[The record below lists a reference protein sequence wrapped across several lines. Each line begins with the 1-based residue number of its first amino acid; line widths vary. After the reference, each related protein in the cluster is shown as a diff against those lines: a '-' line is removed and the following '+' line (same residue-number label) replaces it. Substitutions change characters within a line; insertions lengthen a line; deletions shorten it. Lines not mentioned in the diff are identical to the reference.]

1 MSGLEFSK
9 FSIARDI
16 VDEYYYDKYNGLDQP
31 VLNQKTAEVMPLTE
45 QIFAKY
51 PCDTEFEAS
60 CEYDIMEE
68 ELAAVIHPAIDKM
81 EYLPF

>member
-1 MSGLEFSK
+1 MSGLGFSK
-9 FSIARDI
+9 FSIVRDV
-16 VDEYYYDKYNGLDQP
+16 VDACCTEKYNTLDVP

-60 CEYDIMEE
+60 CEYDIMIE
-68 ELAAVIHPAIDKM
+68 ELEAIVHPAIDKL